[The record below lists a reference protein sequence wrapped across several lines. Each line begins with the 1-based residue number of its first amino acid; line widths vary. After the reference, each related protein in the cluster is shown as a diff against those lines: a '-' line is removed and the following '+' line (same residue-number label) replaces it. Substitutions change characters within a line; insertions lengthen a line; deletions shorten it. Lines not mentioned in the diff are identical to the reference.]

1 MVGADPRMQ
10 MPHRV
15 GKLRRELR
23 VPASHLK
30 TGWMPREREREREM
44 SSFLRCIKTVV
55 SFLRRIFH
63 CCGDRK
69 PDPRP
74 WDPPFDPSQPS
85 IPISYP
91 ITTLEAL
98 AARSYFRS
106 FHYPFNRSSVPLPPS
121 AAALPPRRRILVCHD
136 MKGGY
141 TDDLWVQGGGNPDAY
156 AIWHWHLM
164 DVFVYFSHYLVTLP
178 PPCWT
183 NAAHTHGVKVLGTFL
198 TEWDEG
204 RDICD
209 TLLLSKESSQMYAER
224 LTELATTLGFDGWLV
239 NIEVKLD
246 RRQIDNL
253 KEFVGHL
260 SRSMHA
266 SVPGSLVIWYDSVT
280 IDGKLDWQNQLNM
293 QNKPFFD
300 LCDGIF
306 VNYTWKDEDP
316 KSSASIAGERR
327 FDVYMGIDVFGRNTF
342 GGGQWHT
349 NVALDVLKKDD
360 VSAAIFAPGWVY
372 ETEQEPDFQ
381 TAQNRWWGLV
391 EQSWGILQNYPI
403 VLPFYSTFD
412 QGHGYHYS
420 IKGLQVANDPWNN
433 ISSQSFQ
440 PLLSNGPS
448 SSTVE
453 ACINFKDASYCGGGS
468 ITAKGNLENNS
479 FFSTKLFHGQLQL
492 EDQPVN
498 ISYSVRSDENSLF
511 GLYLELWSEISGKTS
526 ILIAADTQPFSVAG
540 LEYSR
545 TIKPQIKD
553 TKADVLADAA
563 WLIYEVTLTM
573 SGYMLGGIYLMCAL
587 KNPDRTNIEMEKSPI
602 GENTTSENSG
612 FLPYRASLGHIRI
625 LNTEPILEFP
635 PAKSWV
641 IQGHDISWILDS
653 EGNRSL
659 NLKVTWK
666 LKEGYAMSFT
676 RYNVYVQRLMI
687 HTDGN
692 ISDTV
697 PSYVG
702 FARVEAFFLSK
713 LGVPTGVTALRFIVQ
728 ACGVH
733 GTCQQLDESPTL
745 ELAVEC

>member
-1 MVGADPRMQ
+1 MQ
-10 MPHRV
+10 IPHRV
-15 GKLRRELR
+15 GKPQREL
-23 VPASHLK
+23 
-30 TGWMPREREREREM
+30 
-44 SSFLRCIKTVV
+44 
-55 SFLRRIFH
+55 
-63 CCGDRK
+63 
-69 PDPRP
+69 
-74 WDPPFDPSQPS
+74 QPS

-98 AARSYFRS
+98 ASRSYFRS

-183 NAAHTHGVKVLGTFL
+183 NAAHTHGVKV
-198 TEWDEG
+198 
-204 RDICD
+204 
-209 TLLLSKESSQMYAER
+209 
-224 LTELATTLGFDGWLV
+224 

-266 SVPGSLVIWYDSVT
+266 SVPGSLVIWYDAVT

-349 NVALDVLKKDD
+349 NVALDELKKDD

-391 EQSWGILQNYPI
+391 EQSWGILQNYPR
-403 VLPFYSTFD
+403 VLPFYSSFD

-420 IKGLQVANDPWNN
+420 IEGLQVANNPWNN
-433 ISSQSFQ
+433 ISSQGFQ
-440 PLLSNGPS
+440 
-448 SSTVE
+448 
-453 ACINFKDASYCGGGS
+453 
-468 ITAKGNLENNS
+468 
-479 FFSTKLFHGQLQL
+479 
-492 EDQPVN
+492 
-498 ISYSVRSDENSLF
+498 VRSDENSLF
-511 GLYLELWSEISGKTS
+511 GLYLELWSEISGQTS
-526 ILIAADTQPFSVAG
+526 ILITADTQPFTVAG
-540 LEYSR
+540 LEYNR

-563 WLIYEVTLTM
+563 WFIYEVTLTM
-573 SGYMLGGIYLMCAL
+573 SGYMLGGIYIVGAL
-587 KNPDRTNIEMEKSPI
+587 KNPGPTNIEMEKSPI

-625 LNTEPILEFP
+625 LTSEPIVEFP
-635 PAKSWV
+635 PAKSWTRRMT
-641 IQGHDISWILDS
+641 IS
-653 EGNRSL
+653 
-659 NLKVTWK
+659 
-666 LKEGYAMSFT
+666 AT
-676 RYNVYVQRLMI
+676 RGQ
-687 HTDGN
+687 
-692 ISDTV
+692 
-697 PSYVG
+697 
-702 FARVEAFFLSK
+702 
-713 LGVPTGVTALRFIVQ
+713 ALRPRKAIRVTRCAQTSAFLRRQPPRLTPHTRPRQKQ
-728 ACGVH
+728 ATVNARPYPAVVR
-733 GTCQQLDESPTL
+733 SPRNPSGNVGRHQWYRPTP
-745 ELAVEC
+745 ASSHIM